1 MSLHLTILLPPLMLN
16 NTPTRAATVPP
27 FVDSLCILIGPLLSN
42 EIAVFEIPTTTSL
55 LEDGSSLEN
64 ESSLEDGSS
73 LELSLATLPTSGP
86 VPCMSD
92 KHCVSVAL

>member
-1 MSLHLTILLPPLMLN
+1 MSLHLTILFPPLVLN

-42 EIAVFEIPTTTSL
+42 EVAVFEIPTTTSL
-55 LEDGSSLEN
+55 
-64 ESSLEDGSS
+64 LEDGSS